1 MSVTSW
7 TLNAEAD
14 VAHPTCDIDGEFHR
28 LIPSRFP
35 PVPLYERLGSPEVQ
49 TAAEACEAK
58 TNPRLQAL
66 ERLTQEAPFRS
77 GASQAQNWNL
87 APFSYA
93 NPEGTTFLDPSY
105 KVLEL
110 VGGVRPALAVAV
122 LRREAFLGGGE
133 EPPLQVEMRAL
144 VHKVRGRFIDL
155 TGASFEPDRE
165 ARWKQGAELY
175 ATAEPDVQGIVFSRP
190 DLGGC
195 RGLTIF
201 DGTALGTAIQS
212 DHYRFLW
219 DGEKVSRIGNLS
231 THELIDRDSLFAD
244 LASRVAA

>member
-1 MSVTSW
+1 M
-7 TLNAEAD
+7 
-14 VAHPTCDIDGEFHR
+14 AHPTCDIDGEFHR

-35 PVPLYERLGSPEVQ
+35 PVPLYERLGSLEVQ
-49 TAAEACEAK
+49 AAAEACEAK

-66 ERLTQEAPFRS
+66 ERLAQEAPFRPG
-77 GASQAQNWNL
+77 GAQAQNWNL
-87 APFSYA
+87 APFAYA
-93 NPEGTTFLDPSY
+93 NPEGTTFLDPLY

-110 VGGVRPALAVAV
+110 VSGVRPALAVAV
-122 LRREAFLGGGE
+122 LRRESFLGGGE
-133 EPPLQVEMRAL
+133 EPAQQVEMRAL

-155 TGASFEPDRE
+155 TGTAFEADRE

-175 ATAEPDVQGIVFSRP
+175 ATANMDVQGIVFARP

-201 DGTALGTAIQS
+201 DGAALGTAIQS

-219 DGEKVSRIGNLS
+219 DGERVSRIGNLS
-231 THELIDRDSLFAD
+231 THELIDRDSLFAG